1 MCWYKWIVIE
11 VFYLCH
17 PKVLESIIAWS
28 KEGTVISV
36 YEQEFGAPVAVP
48 FACSKYLFANTKLL
62 L

>member
-1 MCWYKWIVIE
+1 M
-11 VFYLCH
+11 
-17 PKVLESIIAWS
+17 LESIIAWS